1 MNIDFKDM
9 YGQSININ
17 DNTASGNVRI
27 KVTTSENLN
36 DLHKPDSPKIETD
49 ISLDDE
55 ALEILIATLTYIKQ
69 RKEGERSS

>member
-27 KVTTSENLN
+27 KVTTTKDLN
-36 DLHKPDSPKIETD
+36 DLHKKDAPKIETD

-55 ALEILIATLTYIKQ
+55 ALDMLIATLEYIKQ
-69 RKEGERSS
+69 RKEGERLS